1 MSQLRSIMEEH
12 HQEAGKESKSSS
24 MSVDLQGDNPLQ
36 VEISDAVSERDKV
49 KFTVQTKTGLPHFA
63 QPEFSVVRQHEEFV
77 WLHDTY
83 VENGE
88 YAGLIVRRGWA
99 GWEVGRT
106 WVRTEGCDG
115 PLAIHSS
122 FEQIPPAPP
131 RPDFE
136 ASREK
141 LQKLG
146 EGSSSITR
154 EEFAKMKQELEAEYL
169 AIFKK
174 TVAMHE
180 VFLQRLAAHPTL
192 RRDHNFSVFLEYSQ
206 DLSVR
211 EKNRKEVL
219 GGFLRSIVR
228 SADEVLITG
237 ISGLKEVDDFFEH
250 ERTFLVEYHT
260 RIRDTCQRA
269 DRVMRSHKCLADNYI
284 PISAALSSLGTQ
296 EVNQLK
302 RSFLKLAD
310 LFERLRKL
318 EGRVASDED
327 LKLSDMLRYYMRDS
341 QAAKDLLYRRLRAL
355 ADYENANKA
364 LDRARTR
371 NREVRPAESHQQLC
385 CQRFERLSDSA
396 KQELMDFKARRVSSF
411 RKNLIELAELELK
424 HAKASTL
431 LLQNTLVALK
441 GEL

>member
-1 MSQLRSIMEEH
+1 MSQLRSTMEEH
-12 HQEAGKESKSSS
+12 HQEAGNESKPSS
-24 MSVDLQGDNPLQ
+24 MSVDLQGDSPLQ

-49 KFTVQTKTGLPHFA
+49 KFTVQTK
-63 QPEFSVVRQHEEFV
+63 
-77 WLHDTY
+77 
-83 VENGE
+83 
-88 YAGLIVRRGWA
+88 
-99 GWEVGRT
+99 
-106 WVRTEGCDG
+106 
-115 PLAIHSS
+115 
-122 FEQIPPAPP
+122 IPPAPP

-146 EGSSSITR
+146 EGNSSITR

-192 RRDHNFSVFLEYSQ
+192 RLDHNFSVFLEYNQ

-228 SADEVLITG
+228 SADGVLITG

-250 ERTFLVEYHT
+250 ERTFLVQYHT

-269 DRVMRSHKCLADNYI
+269 DRVMHSHKSGLADNYL
-284 PISAALSSLGTQ
+284 PISTALSSLGTQ

-302 RSFLKLAD
+302 RNFLKLAE

-364 LDRARTR
+364 LDKARTR
-371 NREVRPAESHQQLC
+371 NREVQPAESHQQLC

-396 KQELMDFKARRVSSF
+396 KQELMDFKSRRVSSF

-441 GEL
+441 GEP